1 MATSWFARTDRLS
14 FRTTRSSISSES
26 ARRAIAHASA
36 TSSSCVAKMTPSET
50 SPTPWPD
57 LPIRW
62 TSLDTS
68 RGELYC
74 NTKSALPTS
83 MPSSKDD
90 VHTRARSRLAL
101 NSSSI
106 CTRTSF
112 DRLPWWTPIPGSW
125 YQAVSRELG
134 PPFVGGELVD
144 LVDHDP
150 TDGLQMLP
158 QPAAGEQD
166 LERLR
171 RRDEHVRRVAGDRGP
186 LLRRRVSMSD
196 VDTDPEALREE
207 GHPAEHVAVEGPQR
221 RAVQDAR
228 RLRLLPDHVLEER
241 QERRL
246 RLPDAGRGHQED
258 VRPRQDPGDRLDLR
272 LREFVDPQGLD
283 RVEDGGSEAEGLH
296 GGRLKGSSD

>member
-1 MATSWFARTDRLS
+1 MAGLDPKPFRDLRILLDRVRHLDADPHALRHPDADDFDGTIDAREER
-14 FRTTRSSISSES
+14 
-26 ARRAIAHASA
+26 
-36 TSSSCVAKMTPSET
+36 
-50 SPTPWPD
+50 PD
-57 LPIRW
+57 LVRRPDGRGQADPLELPAGQVAQ
-62 TSLDTS
+62 SL
-68 RGELYC
+68 EA
-74 NTKSALPTS
+74 N
-83 MPSSKDD
+83 
-90 VHTRARSRLAL
+90 
-101 NSSSI
+101 
-106 CTRTSF
+106 
-112 DRLPWWTPIPGSW
+112 
-125 YQAVSRELG
+125 RELG

-196 VDTDPEALREE
+196 GDTDPEALREE

-221 RAVQDAR
+221 RDVQDAR
-228 RLRLLPDHVLEER
+228 RLRLLPDQVLEER

-283 RVEDGGSEAEGLH
+283 RVEDGGIEAEGLH